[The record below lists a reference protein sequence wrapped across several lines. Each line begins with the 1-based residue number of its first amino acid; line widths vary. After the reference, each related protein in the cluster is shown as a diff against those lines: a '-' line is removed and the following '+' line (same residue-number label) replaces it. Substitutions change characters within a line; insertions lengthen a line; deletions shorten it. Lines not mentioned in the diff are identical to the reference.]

1 MPLPTPILDDRSW
14 QQLRDELVR
23 RIPVYNPEWTD
34 HNPSD
39 PGITL
44 LELFAYLGETL
55 LFRFNQIPEATRLEF
70 LRLLRVPMRPAV
82 PAQAMVALSVA
93 SPAEVLVPIGTET
106 RAGSVSFETDDEVCV
121 FPLTARAV
129 RKETS
134 PAPTGEEAKIYA
146 DAAIEARDLGPGEVP
161 VYYVSDVL
169 PDDPSVPGFAARDF
183 GATVD
188 GILWVAV
195 LKTKDTDL
203 KRLADGILNLGF
215 IPDPV
220 VLDMEDVEGC
230 PGAGSDTPTD
240 EVSWEISTA
249 EPRNGKPFYQPLVVA
264 GDTTRGL
271 SRQGV
276 VRLRLPHDPL
286 TGGVPAFDDPDLEG
300 TGDLPPVLD
309 DEELTAD
316 LLYWIRGYRRK
327 AGRPLGRVLWVGAN
341 ASSVTQVR
349 TARTE
354 LLGTG
359 NGNASQAF
367 TLTNHPVVAG
377 SLELQVEEEGGWTPW
392 TEVDDFAGWGR
403 DDRVFVVD
411 PEAGEVRFGN
421 GTTGKAPQ
429 IGERV
434 RASTYRYGGG
444 VAGNVA
450 AKAITKV
457 SGVAGVKASNPRR
470 AYGGADA
477 ESVAEAVERIPGELR
492 RHDRA
497 VTASDFRE
505 LALQAPGAGVG
516 RAEVLPRF
524 HPPTKQTE
532 AAGIVTVVVWPTED
546 LANPNAPMPDRD
558 LLQCVCAWLD
568 ARRLVTTELYVIP
581 PTYRKVAVAVGVVV
595 KPGYGIEAV
604 NAWVELVI
612 RQYLAPLPPYGPS
625 GGGWPLGRRVH
636 GPELSA
642 AALQVD
648 GVEYLE
654 GLDVS
659 GWVETTDADGNVTG
673 QWVKGTV
680 ELEDWEVVELTD
692 ITVVKGPPL
701 EPGVGVTPPV
711 TPVDDGTGTGTTG
724 TPVPVPIPTL
734 KEEC

>member
-34 HNPSD
+34 HNASD

-82 PAQAMVALSVA
+82 PARAMVALSIA
-93 SPAEVLVPIGTET
+93 QPHEVLVPIGTET
-106 RAGSVSFETDDEVCV
+106 KAGNVSFETGDEVNV
-121 FPLTARAV
+121 FPLLARAV
-129 RKETS
+129 RKETA

-146 DAAIEARDLGPGEVP
+146 DAAIEAVRAAGDLTEGEVP

-169 PDDPSVPGFAARDF
+169 PEDPSVPGFQARDF

-203 KRLADGILNLGF
+203 ARLGDALLNLGF

-220 VLDMEDVEGC
+220 ILDMEDVEGC
-230 PGAGSDTPTD
+230 PGAGNDEPTD

-249 EPRNGKPFYQPLVVA
+249 EARNGKPYYAPLVVA

-271 SRQGV
+271 ARQGV

-286 TGGVPAFDDPDLEG
+286 TGGIPAFDDPDLEG

-316 LLYWIRGYRRK
+316 LLFWIRAYRRK
-327 AGRPLGRVLWVGAN
+327 SGRPLGRVLWVGAN
-341 ASSVTQVR
+341 ASEVTQVR

-359 NGNASQAF
+359 NGGAAQTFALANRP
-367 TLTNHPVVAG
+367 LVAG
-377 SLELQVEEEGGWTPW
+377 SLQLQVEEEGGWTPW

-411 PEAGEVRFGN
+411 LEAGEVRFGN

-434 RASTYRYGGG
+434 RASSYRYGGG
-444 VAGNVA
+444 AAGNVA

-457 SGVAGVKASNPRR
+457 TGVAGVKASNPRR

-477 ESVAEAVERIPGELR
+477 ESVADAVERIPGELR

-524 HPPTKQTE
+524 HPPSKQDE
-532 AAGIVTVVVWPTED
+532 AAGIVTVVVWPAED
-546 LANPNAPMPDRD
+546 LQHPNAPMPDRD
-558 LLQCVCAWLD
+558 LLKCVCAWLD

-581 PTYRKVAVAVGVVV
+581 PTYRKVAVSVGVVV

-612 RQYLAPLPPYGPS
+612 RQYLAPLPPFGPS

-636 GPELSA
+636 GPELAA

-654 GLDVS
+654 DLKVA
-659 GWVETTDADGNVTG
+659 GWEEVKQGDGTVTG
-673 QWVKGTV
+673 SWKQGTV
-680 ELEDWEVVELTD
+680 ELEAWEVVELTD
-692 ITVVKGPPL
+692 ITVVRG
-701 EPGVGVTPPV
+701 TPPE
-711 TPVDDGTGTGTTG
+711 P
-724 TPVPVPIPTL
+724 
-734 KEEC
+734 

>member
-1 MPLPTPILDDRSW
+1 MPLPAPILDDRSW

-55 LFRFNQIPEATRLEF
+55 LFRFNQIPDATRLEF
-70 LRLLRVPMRPAV
+70 LRLLRVPMRPAQ
-82 PAQAMVALSVA
+82 PARAMLALTSA
-93 SPAEVLVPIGTET
+93 GAAPVLVPIGTEA
-106 RAGSVSFETDDEVCV
+106 RAGSLPFETGDEVSAL
-121 FPLTARAV
+121 PLIARAV
-129 RKETS
+129 ARSAS
-134 PAPTGEEAKIYA
+134 PAPSGEEAQIYA
-146 DAAIEARDLGPGEVP
+146 AAAVDARGLGEGEIA

-169 PDDPSVPGFAARDF
+169 PEDPSVPGFEARDF

-195 LKTKDTDL
+195 LRTKETDIAQ
-203 KRLADGILNLGF
+203 LADAVLNLGF

-220 VLDMEDVEGC
+220 ILDMEDVEGC
-230 PGAGSDTPTD
+230 PGAGDDEPTD

-249 EPRNGKPFYQPLVVA
+249 QPRNGKPFYQPLVVA

-271 SRQGV
+271 SKQGV
-276 VRLRLPHDPL
+276 VRVRLPHDPL
-286 TGGVPAFDDPDLEG
+286 AAGIPLFDDPDLEG

-316 LLYWIRGYRRK
+316 LLFWIRGYRRK
-327 AGRPLGRVLWVGAN
+327 SGRPLGRVLWVGAN
-341 ASSVTQVR
+341 ATEVTQVR
-349 TARTE
+349 TARSE

-359 NGNASQAF
+359 NGGAGQSFALANA
-367 TLTNHPVVAG
+367 PVIAD
-377 SLELQVEEEGGWTPW
+377 SLELQVEEGGGWTTW
-392 TEVDDFAGWGR
+392 TSVDDFAPWGR
-403 DDRVFVVD
+403 DDRVYVLD
-411 PEAGEVRFGN
+411 LEAGEVRFGN
-421 GTTGKAPQ
+421 GTLGRVPQ
-429 IGERV
+429 IGERIRAV
-434 RASTYRYGGG
+434 RYRYGGG
-444 VAGNVA
+444 EAGNVA
-450 AKAITKV
+450 AKTITKV
-457 SGVAGVKASNPRR
+457 TGVTGVKSTNPRR
-470 AYGGADA
+470 AYGGANA
-477 ESVAEAVERIPGELR
+477 ETVAAAVERIPGELR

-524 HPPTKQTE
+524 HPPSKQTE
-532 AAGIVTVVVWPTED
+532 AAGIVTVVVWPAED
-546 LANPNAPMPDRD
+546 ALHPNAPRPDRD
-558 LLQCVCAWLD
+558 LLKCVCAWLD

-581 PTYRKVAVAVGVVV
+581 PTYRKVAVSVGLVV
-595 KPGYGIEAV
+595 KPGFGIEAV
-604 NAWVELVI
+604 SAWVELVI

-636 GPELSA
+636 GPELAA

-648 GVEYLE
+648 GVEFLE
-654 GLDVS
+654 GLEVAWWRVFTNAN
-659 GWVETTDADGNVTG
+659 GEVTG
-673 QWVKGTV
+673 GEWVKGTV

-692 ITVVKGPPL
+692 ITVVGGPPL
-701 EPGVGVTPPV
+701 EPGDGIVPPV
-711 TPVDDGTGTGTTG
+711 TPVDDGEGGTG